1 MIYIRDLIKKKRNK
15 EELSEEEI
23 DFFIQSYNKN
33 EILKEQ
39 ASALLT
45 LININGLTIKEMT
58 LMANSIVE
66 TGEKMDIYELSNK
79 VVDIH
84 PIGGMDDKIILML
97 LAITSALG
105 LPTIKVISREIGI
118 KDKLLKATVHRY
130 SNENRE
136 KLKELINSKSI
147 VLLEEPEKLAPVEN
161 KLYKLRN
168 DIACNDD
175 ISIIAINLMSQKIA
189 LGFRNIIFD
198 ISYGE
203 KAYVKTLSD
212 AQKLSRYLA
221 EIGSNINRNVRCIIT
236 RLDEPVGNFFGN
248 IIELQESLECLNGN
262 MPKDI
267 EELLL
272 EIGDIVI
279 QMENTNLK
287 QNKQAILEVIKNKS
301 AYNELL
307 KLVNIDKNA
316 IDCVKAKQIIPVM
329 STMCGYVET
338 IDMSLIRITAQYLSA
353 IRHNNDKAIEYGT
366 GLELCKKIGDKVEVG
381 DLLGYI
387 HTNDETKV
395 QKSVSNLKNAFNI
408 TNEKVKRK
416 NRIVKVL

>member
-45 LININGLTIKEMT
+45 LININGLTIKEMS

-147 VLLEEPEKLAPVEN
+147 VLLEEPEN
-161 KLYKLRN
+161 
-168 DIACNDD
+168 
-175 ISIIAINLMSQKIA
+175 
-189 LGFRNIIFD
+189 
-198 ISYGE
+198 
-203 KAYVKTLSD
+203 
-212 AQKLSRYLA
+212 
-221 EIGSNINRNVRCIIT
+221 
-236 RLDEPVGNFFGN
+236 
-248 IIELQESLECLNGN
+248 
-262 MPKDI
+262 
-267 EELLL
+267 
-272 EIGDIVI
+272 
-279 QMENTNLK
+279 
-287 QNKQAILEVIKNKS
+287 
-301 AYNELL
+301 
-307 KLVNIDKNA
+307 
-316 IDCVKAKQIIPVM
+316 
-329 STMCGYVET
+329 
-338 IDMSLIRITAQYLSA
+338 
-353 IRHNNDKAIEYGT
+353 
-366 GLELCKKIGDKVEVG
+366 
-381 DLLGYI
+381 
-387 HTNDETKV
+387 
-395 QKSVSNLKNAFNI
+395 
-408 TNEKVKRK
+408 
-416 NRIVKVL
+416 